1 MITLVIIG
9 VIAAITVP
17 TLINKTNNQEYVSK
31 LKKTYSTLAQATNQ
45 IIAEE
50 GSPKNGWVSSGDN
63 IYKLYKKHLKNVKD
77 CGTGTGCY
85 SQGTIK
91 TLKGT
96 VSSDNFDINL
106 KGDYKKLISAD
117 GVQIIFEYISDTCS
131 SSIVGTNNVCAW
143 IHVDLNGEKKPNQI
157 GRDLFL
163 FALKSNGLF
172 PAGCDNPENSN
183 AKCDTNSQ
191 GWGCACKVLREGAI
205 NY

>member
-77 CGTGTGCY
+77 CGTGTGC
-85 SQGTIK
+85 
-91 TLKGT
+91 
-96 VSSDNFDINL
+96 
-106 KGDYKKLISAD
+106 
-117 GVQIIFEYISDTCS
+117 
-131 SSIVGTNNVCAW
+131 
-143 IHVDLNGEKKPNQI
+143 
-157 GRDLFL
+157 
-163 FALKSNGLF
+163 
-172 PAGCDNPENSN
+172 
-183 AKCDTNSQ
+183 
-191 GWGCACKVLREGAI
+191 
-205 NY
+205 